1 MKIILF
7 ITLFTLS
14 IFASTIEKNYEQL
27 NAEIDKISLDLT
39 PEEKVALYYL
49 VLSTHEKITTSLSL
63 DPTKVTSLDTLKEQ
77 TLKVLAQLHEN
88 NNNLS
93 ASQIEK
99 LRELYIKMNTEA
111 KALIK
116 SIPEKSKESVVY
128 KEKIVYKDRIVY
140 QDKTVYENVEKVVY
154 KDKVVKSNSYILTLV
169 VGLITLLIGLTIGF
183 FIFRNSKKDEPQ
195 ADLTPIYELQE
206 ENRILADEISEL
218 KYNTKEIEVV
228 DNSSE
233 LKFENSSLVTK
244 NEELKSSVIEIQNSH
259 KNEIEELN
267 SLISEINETKE
278 QLTTKMETLQS
289 IQDTGHEKKAEFEDE
304 IVNLQGQSRD
314 IFGVLDT
321 IADIA
326 DQTNLLALNA
336 AIEAARAGE
345 HGRGFA
351 VVADEVRKLAERT
364 QKALAAAKVDISA
377 VVDGISSLKSH

>member
-1 MKIILF
+1 MKILLF

-14 IFASTIEKNYEQL
+14 IFASSVEQNYKQL

-39 PEEKVALYYL
+39 PEEKVELYFL

-88 NNNLS
+88 NNRLS
-93 ASQIEK
+93 TDQIEK
-99 LRELYIKMNTEA
+99 LRELYVKMSNEA
-111 KALIK
+111 KELIK
-116 SIPEKSKESVVY
+116 QLPNKSKESV
-128 KEKIVYKDRIVY
+128 IYKDRIVY
-140 QDKTVYENVEKVVY
+140 ENIEKVVY
-154 KDKVVKSNSYILTLV
+154 KDKIVKSNSYLLTSI
-169 VGLITLLIGLTIGF
+169 VGVLTLLIGLGVGF
-183 FIFRNSKKDEPQ
+183 FIFRNLKKAEPQ
-195 ADLTPIYELQE
+195 PDLAPMYELRE
-206 ENRILADEISEL
+206 ENRLLLEELSEL
-218 KYNTKEIEVV
+218 KHNIKEIGTL

-233 LKFENSSLVTK
+233 LKFENSSLITK
-244 NEELKSSVIEIQNSH
+244 NKELQNSVVEIQNSH
-259 KNEIEELN
+259 KDEIEDLK
-267 SLISEINETKE
+267 SLIAEINETKE
-278 QLTTKMETLQS
+278 QLTTELETLKS
-289 IQDTGHEKKAEFEDE
+289 IQDTSDEKKSEYENE
-304 IVNLQGQSRD
+304 IVILQDQSRD

-377 VVDGISSLKSH
+377 VVDGISGLKSH

>member
-1 MKIILF
+1 MKILLF

-14 IFASTIEKNYEQL
+14 IFASSVEQNYKQL

-39 PEEKVALYYL
+39 PEEKVELYFL

-88 NNNLS
+88 NNRL
-93 ASQIEK
+93 ATDQIEK
-99 LRELYIKMNTEA
+99 LRELYVKMSNEA
-111 KALIK
+111 KELIK
-116 SIPEKSKESVVY
+116 QLPNKSKESV
-128 KEKIVYKDRIVY
+128 IYKDRIVY
-140 QDKTVYENVEKVVY
+140 ENIEKVVY
-154 KDKVVKSNSYILTLV
+154 KDKIVKSNSYLLTSI
-169 VGLITLLIGLTIGF
+169 VGVLTLLIGLVVGF
-183 FIFRNSKKDEPQ
+183 FIFRNLKKDEPQ
-195 ADLTPIYELQE
+195 PDLAPMYELRE
-206 ENRILADEISEL
+206 ENRLLFDEITEL
-218 KYNTKEIEVV
+218 KHNTKEIGTL

-233 LKFENSSLVTK
+233 LKFENSSLITK
-244 NEELKSSVIEIQNSH
+244 NEELQNSVVEIQNSH
-259 KNEIEELN
+259 KNEIEDLKN
-267 SLISEINETKE
+267 LIAEINETKE
-278 QLTTKMETLQS
+278 QLTTELETLKS
-289 IQDTGHEKKAEFEDE
+289 IQDTSDEKKSEYENE
-304 IVNLQGQSRD
+304 IVILQDQSRD

-364 QKALAAAKVDISA
+364 QKALSAAKVDISA
-377 VVDGISSLKSH
+377 VVDGISGLKTH

>member
-1 MKIILF
+1 MKILLF

-14 IFASTIEKNYEQL
+14 IFASSVEQNYKQL

-39 PEEKVALYYL
+39 PEEKVELYFL

-88 NNNLS
+88 NNRLS
-93 ASQIEK
+93 TDQIEK
-99 LRELYIKMNTEA
+99 LRELYVKMSNEA
-111 KALIK
+111 KELIK
-116 SIPEKSKESVVY
+116 QLPNKSKESV
-128 KEKIVYKDRIVY
+128 IYKDRIVY
-140 QDKTVYENVEKVVY
+140 ENIEKVVY
-154 KDKVVKSNSYILTLV
+154 KDKIVKSNSYLLTSI
-169 VGLITLLIGLTIGF
+169 VGVLTLLIGLVVGF
-183 FIFRNSKKDEPQ
+183 FIFRNLKKDEPQ
-195 ADLTPIYELQE
+195 PDLAPMYELRE
-206 ENRILADEISEL
+206 ENRLLFDEITEL
-218 KYNTKEIEVV
+218 KHNIKEIGTL

-233 LKFENSSLVTK
+233 LKFENSSLITK
-244 NEELKSSVIEIQNSH
+244 NEELQNSVVEIQNSH
-259 KNEIEELN
+259 KDEIKDLK
-267 SLISEINETKE
+267 SLIAEINETKE
-278 QLTTKMETLQS
+278 QLTTELETLKS
-289 IQDTGHEKKAEFEDE
+289 IQDTSDEKKSEYEDE
-304 IVNLQGQSRD
+304 IVILQDQSRD

-364 QKALAAAKVDISA
+364 QKALSAAKVDISA
-377 VVDGISSLKSH
+377 VVDGISGLKSH

>member
-14 IFASTIEKNYEQL
+14 IFASSVEQNYAQL

-39 PEEKVALYYL
+39 PEEKVSLYFL

-63 DPTKVTSLDTLKEQ
+63 DPTKVSSLESLKEQ
-77 TLKVLAQLHEN
+77 TLKVLSQLHEN
-88 NNNLS
+88 NSKLS
-93 ASQIEK
+93 TTQIEK
-99 LRELYIKMNTEA
+99 LRELYVKMSTEA
-111 KALIK
+111 KELIK
-116 SIPEKSKESVVY
+116 NLPKKTNESVVY
-128 KEKIVYKDRIVY
+128 KDKIVY
-140 QDKTVYENVEKVVY
+140 QDKIVYENVEKVVY
-154 KDKVVKSNSYILTLV
+154 KDKLVKSNSFILTSI
-169 VGLITLLIGLTIGF
+169 VGLITLLIGLAVGF
-183 FIFRNSKKDEPQ
+183 FIFRNLKKDEPQ
-195 ADLTPIYELQE
+195 PDLAPLYELRE
-206 ENRILADEISEL
+206 ENKLLVDEISEL
-218 KYNTKEIEVV
+218 KYNTKDIEVI

-233 LKFENSSLVTK
+233 LKFKNSSLVTK
-244 NEELKSSVIEIQNSH
+244 NEELKKSTIEIQNTH
-259 KNEIEELN
+259 KNEIVELN
-267 SLISEINETKE
+267 SLITEINETKE
-278 QLTTKMETLQS
+278 QLTTEIETLQS
-289 IQDTGHEKKAEFEDE
+289 IQDTSDEKKSEFEDE

-364 QKALAAAKVDISA
+364 QKALSAAKVDISA
-377 VVDGISSLKSH
+377 VVDGISGLKSH

>member
-7 ITLFTLS
+7 ALLFTLS
-14 IFASTIEKNYEQL
+14 IFASSIEENYAQL

-63 DPTKVTSLDTLKEQ
+63 DPTKVTSLDSLTEQ
-77 TLKVLAQLHEN
+77 TLKVLAQLHESN
-88 NNNLS
+88 NKLS

-99 LRELYIKMNTEA
+99 LRELYIKMSSEA
-111 KALIK
+111 KELIK
-116 SIPEKSKESVVY
+116 NLPKQPKKS
-128 KEKIVYKDRIVY
+128 IVYKDITLHK
-140 QDKTVYENVEKVVY
+140 DKIIYKNVDKVVY
-154 KDKVVKSNSYILTLV
+154 RDKVVKSNSYMLTSIIGVLTLL
-169 VGLITLLIGLTIGF
+169 VGLAVGF

-195 ADLTPIYELQE
+195 PDLTPMYELQE
-206 ENRILADEISEL
+206 ENRLLLNEISEL
-218 KYNTKEIEVV
+218 KRKTKELETL

-233 LKFENSSLVTK
+233 LKFENSALVAK
-244 NEELKSSVIEIQNSH
+244 NSELQDSVNKTEHSH
-259 KNEIEELN
+259 RSEIEELN
-267 SLISEINETKE
+267 SLIIEISETKE
-278 QLTTKMETLQS
+278 QLTSEMKTLKS
-289 IQDTGHEKKAEFEDE
+289 IQETSDEKQNDFEDE
-304 IVNLQGQSRD
+304 IVNLQAQSRD

-377 VVDGISSLKSH
+377 VVDGISGLKSH

>member
-14 IFASTIEKNYEQL
+14 IFASSIEQNYAQL

-63 DPTKVTSLDTLKEQ
+63 DPTKVTSLDSLKEQ

-88 NNNLS
+88 NNKLS
-93 ASQIEK
+93 AQQIEK
-99 LRELYIKMNTEA
+99 LRELYVKMSSEA
-111 KALIK
+111 KELIK
-116 SIPEKSKESVVY
+116 QLPKKS
-128 KEKIVYKDRIVY
+128 KEKIVYKDKIIHK
-140 QDKTVYENVEKVVY
+140 DKIVYENVEKIVY
-154 KDKVVKSNSYILTLV
+154 RDKLVQSNSYILTSIVGIITLL
-169 VGLITLLIGLTIGF
+169 VGLIVGY
-183 FIFRNSKKDEPQ
+183 FIFRNSKKNEPQ
-195 ADLTPIYELQE
+195 PDLTPMYELRE
-206 ENRILADEISEL
+206 ENKFLLDEISEL
-218 KYNTKEIEVV
+218 KHNTKEIEVV
-228 DNSSE
+228 DDSSE
-233 LKFENSSLVTK
+233 LKFENSSLITK
-244 NEELKSSVIEIQNSH
+244 NEKLQNSVIEIENSH
-259 KNEIEELN
+259 KNEINELN
-267 SLISEINETKE
+267 NLIKEINETKE
-278 QLTTKMETLQS
+278 QLTSEMETLKS
-289 IQDTGHEKKAEFEDE
+289 IQDTSDEEKSEFEDE

-377 VVDGISSLKSH
+377 VVDGISGLKSH

>member
-1 MKIILF
+1 MKILLF

-14 IFASTIEKNYEQL
+14 IFASSVEQNYKQL

-39 PEEKVALYYL
+39 PEEKVELYFL

-88 NNNLS
+88 NNRLS
-93 ASQIEK
+93 TDQIEK
-99 LRELYIKMNTEA
+99 LRELYVKMSNEA
-111 KALIK
+111 KELIK
-116 SIPEKSKESVVY
+116 QLPNKSQESV
-128 KEKIVYKDRIVY
+128 IYKDRIVY
-140 QDKTVYENVEKVVY
+140 ENIEKVVY
-154 KDKVVKSNSYILTLV
+154 KDKIVKSNSYLLTSI
-169 VGLITLLIGLTIGF
+169 VGVLTLLIGLVVGF
-183 FIFRNSKKDEPQ
+183 FIFRNLKKDEPQ
-195 ADLTPIYELQE
+195 PDLAPMYELRE
-206 ENRILADEISEL
+206 ENRLLFDEITEL
-218 KYNTKEIEVV
+218 KHNIKEIGTL

-233 LKFENSSLVTK
+233 LKFENSSLITK
-244 NEELKSSVIEIQNSH
+244 NEELQNSVVEIQNSH
-259 KNEIEELN
+259 KDEIEDLK
-267 SLISEINETKE
+267 SLIAEINEIKE
-278 QLTTKMETLQS
+278 QLTTELETLKS
-289 IQDTGHEKKAEFEDE
+289 IQDTSNEKKSEYEDE
-304 IVNLQGQSRD
+304 IVILQDQSRD

-364 QKALAAAKVDISA
+364 QKALSAAKVDISA
-377 VVDGISSLKSH
+377 VVDGISGLKTH

>member
-14 IFASTIEKNYEQL
+14 IFASSIEQTYEQL
-27 NAEIDKISLDLT
+27 NAEIDRISLDLT
-39 PEEKVALYYL
+39 PEEKVSLYFL

-63 DPTKVTSLDTLKEQ
+63 DPTKVTSLESLKEQ
-77 TLKVLAQLHEN
+77 TLKVLSQLHEN
-88 NNNLS
+88 NNKLS
-93 ASQIEK
+93 VTQIEK
-99 LRELYIKMNTEA
+99 LRELYIKMSLEA
-111 KALIK
+111 KELI
-116 SIPEKSKESVVY
+116 EKLPKKPKESIVYKDKIIYKDKIVYENIEKVVY
-128 KEKIVYKDRIVY
+128 KEKIVKSDSYLLTSIVG
-140 QDKTVYENVEKVVY
+140 
-154 KDKVVKSNSYILTLV
+154 I
-169 VGLITLLIGLTIGF
+169 ITLLAGLVAGF
-183 FIFRNSKKDEPQ
+183 FIFRSSKQDETQ
-195 ADLTPIYELQE
+195 QNLVSLNELKE
-206 ENRILADEISEL
+206 ENRSLLDEISEL
-218 KYNTKEIEVV
+218 KYNIKEVDVV

-244 NEELKSSVIEIQNSH
+244 NEELKKSVIEIQYSH
-259 KNEIEELN
+259 KGEIEELN
-267 SLISEINETKE
+267 SLITEINETKE
-278 QLTTKMETLQS
+278 QLTTEMESLKF
-289 IQDTGHEKKAEFEDE
+289 IQETNDEKKSEFEDE
-304 IVNLQGQSRD
+304 IVTLQGQSRD

-377 VVDGISSLKSH
+377 VVDGISGLKSH

>member
-7 ITLFTLS
+7 ITLFALS
-14 IFASTIEKNYEQL
+14 IFASTIEQNYEQL

-63 DPTKVTSLDTLKEQ
+63 DPTRVTSLDTLKEQ

-88 NNNLS
+88 NNKLS
-93 ASQIEK
+93 AAQIEK
-99 LRELYIKMNTEA
+99 LRELYVKMSTDA
-111 KALIK
+111 KELIK
-116 SIPEKSKESVVY
+116 SLPKKPKESVVY
-128 KEKIVYKDRIVY
+128 KEKIIYKDKI
-140 QDKTVYENVEKVVY
+140 VYENVEKVVY
-154 KDKVVKSNSYILTLV
+154 RDKVVKSNSYILTSIVGVLTLL
-169 VGLITLLIGLTIGF
+169 VGLVIGF
-183 FIFRNSKKDEPQ
+183 FIFRNLKKDEPQ
-195 ADLTPIYELQE
+195 PDLAPMYELKE
-206 ENRILADEISEL
+206 ENRILLDEISEL
-218 KYNTKEIEVV
+218 KFNTKEVEAI

-233 LKFENSSLVTK
+233 LKFENNSLITK
-244 NEELKSSVIEIQNSH
+244 NEELKNSVIEIQNSH
-259 KNEIEELN
+259 KDEIQELN
-267 SLISEINETKE
+267 SLITEISETKE
-278 QLTTKMETLQS
+278 QLTSEMETLQS
-289 IQDTGHEKKAEFEDE
+289 IQDTSDEKKSEFEDE

-377 VVDGISSLKSH
+377 VVDGISGLKSH

>member
-7 ITLFTLS
+7 ITLFALS
-14 IFASTIEKNYEQL
+14 IFASTIEQNYEQL
-27 NAEIDKISLDLT
+27 NAEIDRISVDLT
-39 PEEKVALYYL
+39 PEEKVELFFL

-63 DPTKVTSLDTLKEQ
+63 DPTRVTSLDTLKEQ

-88 NNNLS
+88 NNKLS
-93 ASQIEK
+93 AAQIEK
-99 LRELYIKMNTEA
+99 LRELYVKMSTDA
-111 KALIK
+111 KELIK
-116 SIPEKSKESVVY
+116 SLPKKPKESVVY
-128 KEKIVYKDRIVY
+128 KEKIIYKDKI
-140 QDKTVYENVEKVVY
+140 VYENVEKVVY
-154 KDKVVKSNSYILTLV
+154 RDKVVKYNSYILTSIVGVLTLL
-169 VGLITLLIGLTIGF
+169 VGLVIGF
-183 FIFRNSKKDEPQ
+183 FIFRNLKKDEPQ
-195 ADLTPIYELQE
+195 PDLAPMYELKE
-206 ENRILADEISEL
+206 ENRILLDEISEL
-218 KYNTKEIEVV
+218 KFNTKEVEAI

-233 LKFENSSLVTK
+233 LKFENNSLITK
-244 NEELKSSVIEIQNSH
+244 NEELKNSVIEIQNSH
-259 KNEIEELN
+259 KDEIQELN
-267 SLISEINETKE
+267 SLITEISETKE
-278 QLTTKMETLQS
+278 QLTSEMETLQS
-289 IQDTGHEKKAEFEDE
+289 IQDTSDEKKSEFEDE

-377 VVDGISSLKSH
+377 VVDGISGLKSH

>member
-1 MKIILF
+1 MKILLF

-14 IFASTIEKNYEQL
+14 IFASTIEQNYEQL

-77 TLKVLAQLHEN
+77 TLKVLAQLHESN
-88 NNNLS
+88 DKLS
-93 ASQIEK
+93 ATQIEK
-99 LRELYIKMNTEA
+99 LRELYVKMSTEA
-111 KALIK
+111 KELIK
-116 SIPEKSKESVVY
+116 NLPKKSKEN
-128 KEKIVYKDRIVY
+128 IVYKDKIIY
-140 QDKTVYENVEKVVY
+140 KDKVVY
-154 KDKVVKSNSYILTLV
+154 RDKVVKSNSYVLTSIVAIITLL
-169 VGLITLLIGLTIGF
+169 VGLIVGF
-183 FIFRNSKKDEPQ
+183 FIFRSSKEEEPQ
-195 ADLTPIYELQE
+195 PDLAPMYELKE
-206 ENRILADEISEL
+206 ENKILLDEISEL
-218 KYNTKEIEVV
+218 KHNIQEAKIV

-233 LKFENSSLVTK
+233 LKFENTALITK
-244 NEELKSSVIEIQNSH
+244 NKELKESVIEIQNTH
-259 KNEIEELN
+259 KNEIEDLN
-267 SLISEINETKE
+267 NLITEINETKE
-278 QLTTKMETLQS
+278 QLTSEMQTLHS
-289 IQDTGHEKKAEFEDE
+289 IQETSDEKKSEYEDE
-304 IVNLQGQSRD
+304 IVILQDQSRD
-314 IFGVLDT
+314 IFGVLDA

-377 VVDGISSLKSH
+377 IVDGISGLKSQ

>member
-7 ITLFTLS
+7 ITLFALS
-14 IFASTIEKNYEQL
+14 IFASTIEQNYEQL

-39 PEEKVALYYL
+39 PEEKVELFFL

-63 DPTKVTSLDTLKEQ
+63 DPTRVTSLDTLKEQ

-88 NNNLS
+88 NNKLS
-93 ASQIEK
+93 AAQIEK
-99 LRELYIKMNTEA
+99 LRELYVKMSTDA
-111 KALIK
+111 KELIK
-116 SIPEKSKESVVY
+116 SLPKKPKESVVY
-128 KEKIVYKDRIVY
+128 KEKIIYKDKI
-140 QDKTVYENVEKVVY
+140 VYENVEKVVY
-154 KDKVVKSNSYILTLV
+154 RDKVVKYNSYILTSIVGVLTLL
-169 VGLITLLIGLTIGF
+169 VGLVIGF
-183 FIFRNSKKDEPQ
+183 FIFRNLKKDEPQ
-195 ADLTPIYELQE
+195 PDLAPMYELKE
-206 ENRILADEISEL
+206 ENRILLDEISEL
-218 KYNTKEIEVV
+218 KFNTKEVEAI

-233 LKFENSSLVTK
+233 LKFENNSLITK
-244 NEELKSSVIEIQNSH
+244 NEELKNSVIEIQNSH
-259 KNEIEELN
+259 KDEIQELN
-267 SLISEINETKE
+267 SLITEISETKE
-278 QLTTKMETLQS
+278 QLTSEMETLQS
-289 IQDTGHEKKAEFEDE
+289 IQDTSDEKKSEFEDE

-377 VVDGISSLKSH
+377 VVDGISGLKSH

>member
-14 IFASTIEKNYEQL
+14 IFASTIEQNYKQL

-39 PEEKVALYYL
+39 PEEKVSLYFL

-63 DPTKVTSLDTLKEQ
+63 DPTKVTSLEALKEQ
-77 TLKVLAQLHEN
+77 TLKVLAQLHESN
-88 NNNLS
+88 NKLS

-99 LRELYIKMNTEA
+99 LRELYIKMSTEA
-111 KALIK
+111 KELIK
-116 SIPEKSKESVVY
+116 QLPQKSKESVVY
-128 KEKIVYKDRIVY
+128 KDKIIYKDKI
-140 QDKTVYENVEKVVY
+140 VYENVEKVVY
-154 KDKVVKSNSYILTLV
+154 RNKVVKSNSYILTSI
-169 VGLITLLIGLTIGF
+169 VGVITLLIGLIVGF
-183 FIFRNSKKDEPQ
+183 FIFRNLKKDAPQ
-195 ADLTPIYELQE
+195 PDLAPLYELRE
-206 ENRILADEISEL
+206 ENRLLMDEISEF
-218 KYNTKEIEVV
+218 KFNTKEVKVV

-233 LKFENSSLVTK
+233 LKFENSSLITK
-244 NEELKSSVIEIQNSH
+244 NEELENSVVEIQNSH
-259 KNEIEELN
+259 KDEIEDLN
-267 SLISEINETKE
+267 SLITEINETKE
-278 QLTTKMETLQS
+278 QLTSEMQTLHSTQETN
-289 IQDTGHEKKAEFEDE
+289 DEKKSEFEDE

-364 QKALAAAKVDISA
+364 QKALSAAKVDISA
-377 VVDGISSLKSH
+377 VVDGISGLKSH

>member
-1 MKIILF
+1 MKILLF

-14 IFASTIEKNYEQL
+14 IFASSVEQNYKQL

-39 PEEKVALYYL
+39 PEEKVELYFL

-88 NNNLS
+88 NNRLS
-93 ASQIEK
+93 TDQIEK
-99 LRELYIKMNTEA
+99 LRELYVKMSNEA
-111 KALIK
+111 KELIK
-116 SIPEKSKESVVY
+116 QLPNKSKESV
-128 KEKIVYKDRIVY
+128 IYKDRIVY
-140 QDKTVYENVEKVVY
+140 ENIEKVVY
-154 KDKVVKSNSYILTLV
+154 KDKIVKSNSYLLTSI
-169 VGLITLLIGLTIGF
+169 VGVLTLLIGLVVGF
-183 FIFRNSKKDEPQ
+183 FIFKNLKKDEPQ
-195 ADLTPIYELQE
+195 PDLAPMYELRE
-206 ENRILADEISEL
+206 ENRLLFDEITEL
-218 KYNTKEIEVV
+218 KHNIKEIGTL

-233 LKFENSSLVTK
+233 LKFENSSLITK
-244 NEELKSSVIEIQNSH
+244 NEELQNSVVEIQNSH
-259 KNEIEELN
+259 KDEIEDLK
-267 SLISEINETKE
+267 SLIAEINETKE
-278 QLTTKMETLQS
+278 QLTTELETLKS
-289 IQDTGHEKKAEFEDE
+289 IQDTSDEKKSEYEDE
-304 IVNLQGQSRD
+304 IVILQDQSRD

-364 QKALAAAKVDISA
+364 QKALSAAKVDISA
-377 VVDGISSLKSH
+377 VVDGISGLKSH

>member
-1 MKIILF
+1 MKIIIF

-14 IFASTIEKNYEQL
+14 IFASTIEQNYEQL
-27 NAEIDKISLDLT
+27 NTEIDKISLDLT

-63 DPTKVTSLDTLKEQ
+63 DPTKVTSLDSLKEQ
-77 TLKVLAQLHEN
+77 TLKVLAQLHESN
-88 NNNLS
+88 NKLS

-99 LRELYIKMNTEA
+99 LRELYIKMSTEA
-111 KALIK
+111 KELIK
-116 SIPEKSKESVVY
+116 NLPKKSKES
-128 KEKIVYKDRIVY
+128 IVYKDKVIY
-140 QDKTVYENVEKVVY
+140 KDKIIYENVEKIVY
-154 KDKVVKSNSYILTLV
+154 RDKVVKSSSYMLTSIVGILTLLVGFV
-169 VGLITLLIGLTIGF
+169 VGF

-195 ADLTPIYELQE
+195 QDLAPMYELKE
-206 ENRILADEISEL
+206 ENRLLLDEISGL
-218 KYNTKEIEVV
+218 KYNTHETKII

-233 LKFENSSLVTK
+233 LKFENSALVTK
-244 NEELKSSVIEIQNSH
+244 NEELKESVAEIQNSH
-259 KNEIEELN
+259 KAEIEELN
-267 SLISEINETKE
+267 SLITEINETKE
-278 QLTTKMETLQS
+278 QLTSEMETLKS
-289 IQDTGHEKKAEFEDE
+289 IQETSDEKQSEFEDE

-377 VVDGISSLKSH
+377 VVDGISGLKSH